1 MIESLNFDLQ
11 VPQADISKITMLLYG
26 TPKIGKS
33 TFCSRCGDHFFIATE
48 PGLNHIEARYQL
60 VQNWDDIKQVVSL
73 LTQARGRFKT
83 IIVDTADRMCD
94 MLERS
99 ILDKYK
105 IQSLGD
111 LGFGKGSA
119 IFASELKWMMDTLT
133 AIGCGLVF
141 VSHADSIDI
150 DTPSGKVK
158 KWVPSLPKAA
168 RKQILNFV
176 DVIGFA
182 ESEYII
188 NAGKST
194 ETRVLHLAPSQI
206 WEAGDRTA
214 KFPPKIA
221 FKHAVFKKYFE
232 VSPQQSQQQQA
243 QQQQAQQQQSQPAN
257 AAEQS
262 KE

>member
-1 MIESLNFDLQ
+1 MISSLNFDIQ
-11 VPQADISKITMLLYG
+11 KPAADIGKITMLLYG

-33 TFCSRCGDHFFIATE
+33 TFCSRFEDHFFIATE

-60 VQNWDDIKQVVSL
+60 AQSWDDIKQIVSL
-73 LTQARGRFKT
+73 LCANMGRFRT
-83 IIVDTADRMCD
+83 IIIDTADRMCD
-94 MLERS
+94 MIERS
-99 ILDKYK
+99 ILDKYQ
-105 IQSLGD
+105 IQSLND
-111 LGFGKGSA
+111 LGFGKGTA
-119 IFASELKWMMDTLT
+119 IFASELKWLMDELT

-141 VSHADSIDI
+141 VSHADSVDI

-158 KWVPSLPKAA
+158 KWAPSLPKAA

-182 ESEYII
+182 ESEYIV

-232 VSPQQSQQQQA
+232 ATQ
-243 QQQQAQQQQSQPAN
+243 QPAQ
-257 AAEQS
+257 AAEQT